1 MQSAVLLQTM
11 TNQPMEQ
18 NVGAPITAY
27 VPVLIL
33 FSVLC
38 H

>member
-11 TNQPMEQ
+11 TNEQ